1 MLSILAMHVRVCRGA
16 NARGNTNKN
25 KQDSSSRFHQT
36 FSVKRELR
44 EIVDP
49 SRDGWLRPSEPRGT
63 SGLGV
68 CGGLNVLNVSLGLG
82 GKPHVGV
89 SSAWRM
95 TGV

>member
-1 MLSILAMHVRVCRGA
+1 MHVQYALAAGKNGPRKAGLKRV
-16 NARGNTNKN
+16 KN
-25 KQDSSSRFHQT
+25 SGSRFHQT

-68 CGGLNVLNVSLGLG
+68 CGGLNVLNVSLLLG
-82 GKPHVGV
+82 GTPQTGV
-89 SSAWRM
+89 SSACRM